1 MVLRYSS
8 RAWRRRLGTAIV
20 CLGLILYLANP
31 YDLFKRGY
39 DTWAW
44 DRSCYGLSPF
54 SKACTAS
61 RASIAPDVQIVV
73 ETGGS
78 EPQDRLLYQLATMLS
93 NVPRQN
99 ILIFSDL
106 EEDVESFHIHDALA
120 DVSMQERKEF
130 PEFTFYDELQ
140 TYQKLGKDTRKLKG
154 GWKLAKYKNLAIKRK
169 IWKMLK
175 SNALPKRKWYVF
187 IDTDTFVEWDNLL
200 AMLEHFDPRKKL
212 YMGSPVWADPK
223 APFAH
228 GGSGYVLSYSAL
240 EKLNMPDRG
249 GYEGEMYSQF
259 GFNTS
264 STCCGDDA
272 LAKVLT
278 PKGIMLK
285 GYWPMFNG
293 EVPATLGF
301 GGEIWCEP
309 VLSLHHVSGKDME
322 NLWQWI
328 EDWKARTMSMV
339 CTFISYS
346 CTPPFLLI
354 THFLVKILLT
364 VFTQHPFLF
373 KDLFEYIAPQF
384 VSRMNDWDNSE
395 EGWKIYHH
403 PSGKKEGSLISFE
416 QCEAACQADKNC
428 FQFVSHGT
436 TCALSHTIRIGR
448 QRLAEEKGDY
458 GYISGWN
465 LERIRD
471 WTRKTGCKGAHW
483 VHSNP

>member
-1 MVLRYSS
+1 M
-8 RAWRRRLGTAIV
+8 G
-20 CLGLILYLANP
+20 
-31 YDLFKRGY
+31 
-39 DTWAW
+39 
-44 DRSCYGLSPF
+44 

-78 EPQDRLLYQLATMLS
+78 EPQDRLQYQLATMLS

-120 DVSMQERKEF
+120 DVSMQERKDF
-130 PEFTFYDELQ
+130 PEFAIYDELQ
-140 TYQKLGKDTRKLKG
+140 TYKQQGKDTRKLKG

-200 AMLEHFDPRKKL
+200 AMLEHFNPRKNL
-212 YMGSPVWADPK
+212 YMGSPVWANPK

-240 EKLNMPDRG
+240 EALNMPDRG
-249 GYEGEMYSQF
+249 GYEGAMYSQF

-264 STCCGDDA
+264 ATCCGDDA
-272 LAKVLT
+272 LAKVLK
-278 PKGIMLK
+278 PKGIGLK

-301 GGEIWCEP
+301 GSEIWCEP
-309 VLSLHHVSGKDME
+309 VLSLHHISGKDME
-322 NLWQWI
+322 NLWQWV
-328 EDWKARTMSMV
+328 EDWRARTMSM
-339 CTFISYS
+339 
-346 CTPPFLLI
+346 
-354 THFLVKILLT
+354 
-364 VFTQHPFLF
+364 QPFLF
-373 KDLFEYIAPQF
+373 KDLFQYIAPQF
-384 VSRMNDWDNSE
+384 VSRMNDWDNTE
-395 EGWKIYHH
+395 EGWKIYYH
-403 PSGKKEGSLISFE
+403 PSGKKEDSLISFE
-416 QCEAACQADKNC
+416 QCEAACQADKDC

-471 WTRKTGCKGAHW
+471 WTRKTGIRGSFNGLLAGLEKLKKNPSGFRDDDGIQRRQG
-483 VHSNP
+483 SNRRTSLTAANIDPYSTSVQNTRLDNYATQTDIRGTTTKVSAY